1 MRDELLKL
9 VVELPGLV
17 IHRGHVGV
25 PGRILED
32 MDCSCGEGVEP
43 TILRRGDL
51 STDHARHLVEQAVE
65 GTPFAINVFG
75 AVEVLFDRR
84 WTYSQAMM
92 VDARLKDVD
101 NPLVFDNK
109 TPRCVLHT
117 KLVWV
122 LLQGRNEKSR
132 GHAAAV
138 VGLVQDQL
146 DFVLLGNGYQRIQR
160 LVIIAAQETAR
171 GHKKHPA
178 VRKFQDRMGRLLL
191 SSD

>member
-25 PGRILED
+25 PGQVLD
-32 MDCSCGEGVEP
+32 QMGCCSMEVVEP
-43 TILRRGDL
+43 VILRRGDL

-75 AVEVLFDRR
+75 EVEVLFDRR
-84 WTYSQAMM
+84 WTYGHAML
-92 VDARLKDVD
+92 VDDRLKDVD
-101 NPLVFDNK
+101 NPLLLDNE
-109 TPRCVLHT
+109 TPLCVLHT

-132 GHAAAV
+132 KHAAAV

-146 DFVLLGNGYQRIQR
+146 DFVLLGNGYQRVQR
-160 LVIIAAQETAR
+160 LVIIAARETAR
-171 GHKKHPA
+171 GHKQHPA
-178 VRKFQDRMGRLLL
+178 VRKFQDRMDRLVLAAG
-191 SSD
+191 